1 MHDNNIK
8 SIIFRHNLLN
18 AVRSAT
24 RKVFNVAALTVK
36 VRKQNNLFL
45 IELAQLFGHN
55 HIIMRIGIFQLYNV
69 MIPPKI
75 VGYLPIQR
83 SRSKTPPVHLLA
95 LHHQFIRFG
104 NASI

>member
-75 VGYLPIQR
+75 VGYLPILKLSLNIR
-83 SRSKTPPVHLLA
+83 KLFLFYILIFWNSKKYY
-95 LHHQFIRFG
+95 
-104 NASI
+104 S